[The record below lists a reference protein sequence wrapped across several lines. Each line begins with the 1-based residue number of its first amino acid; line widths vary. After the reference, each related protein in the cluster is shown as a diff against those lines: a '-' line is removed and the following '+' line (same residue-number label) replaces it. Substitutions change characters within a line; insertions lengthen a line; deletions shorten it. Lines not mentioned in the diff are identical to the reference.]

1 MRTLSLSFCLTILLL
16 SGCAST
22 GEVKQ
27 QSPAEI
33 VTAKVKAHSEGL
45 KMYFGLSIPTGGNI
59 TASQWQH
66 FESTQLA
73 TTFAG
78 FSVVDAVGYYKGKK
92 EHSKVVTVYNA
103 SAEDIAAANVLAK
116 HYSQLFNQDS
126 VLIALLDITQVSFV
140 GKE

>member
-1 MRTLSLSFCLTILLL
+1 MRTLSLSFCLAILLL
-16 SGCAST
+16 SGCASI
-22 GEVKQ
+22 GEGEKQ
-27 QSPAEI
+27 SAAET
-33 VTAKVKAHSEGL
+33 VTAKVKTHSEGL

-73 TTFAG
+73 SKFAG

-92 EHSKVVTVYNA
+92 EHTKIVTVYNA
-103 SAEDIAAANVLAK
+103 SAEDIAAANVLAQK
-116 HYSQLFNQDS
+116 YSQLFNQDS
-126 VLIALLDITQVSFV
+126 VLIALLNISQVSFV

>member
-1 MRTLSLSFCLTILLL
+1 MRTLSLSFCLAILLL

-22 GEVKQ
+22 GEIKKQ
-27 QSPAEI
+27 STANT
-33 VTAKVKAHSEGL
+33 VTANVKAHSEGL
-45 KMYFGLSIPTGGNI
+45 KMYFGLSIPSGGHI

-73 TTFAG
+73 ATFSG
-78 FSVVDAVGYYKGKK
+78 FSIVDAVGYYKGKK
-92 EHSKVVTVYNA
+92 EHTKVVTVYNA

-126 VLIALLDITQVSFV
+126 VLIALLDISQVRFV